1 MTPKAQAIKAKL
13 DEWDYIKLRSFC
25 KAKKT
30 TNKMKKQPTEQEK
43 IFANH
48 VSAKRLISITYKKP
62 LQLNNKK
69 QVTQLKNGKRI
80 LIDMLPQKTYNW
92 PTGQWKRCP
101 VSLVSRKC
109 KPKPQWDISSHLLGW
124 SSSKTNKNLQVL
136 MIMWRNWHP
145 CAVFVRMWN
154 GAATIENSK

>member
-1 MTPKAQAIKAKL
+1 MSQNNGNKNKDK
-13 DEWDYIKLRSFC
+13 WDLLKHKSFC
-25 KAKKT
+25 TAKE

-92 PTGQWKRCP
+92 PTGQ
-101 VSLVSRKC
+101 
-109 KPKPQWDISSHLLGW
+109 
-124 SSSKTNKNLQVL
+124 
-136 MIMWRNWHP
+136 
-145 CAVFVRMWN
+145 
-154 GAATIENSK
+154 